1 MDGCGAETSLSD
13 INICLIEVSC
23 VIECSSFDFFPLLN
37 NTKKKQTLLSFVGGT
52 KAGAGLDL
60 VHVLAR
66 SFLTFGLKAEFLFH
80 VYILTTEIRAENPG
94 AF

>member
-1 MDGCGAETSLSD
+1 MFFFWFLS
-13 INICLIEVSC
+13 IIKQYKQQQQ
-23 VIECSSFDFFPLLN
+23 
-37 NTKKKQTLLSFVGGT
+37 KKTLLSFVDGT

-60 VHVLAR
+60 VHVLAG